1 MNTFKSHIVLKIN
14 ILTIFILTS
23 ILHYAN
29 AQIFDDYQNPPSV
42 NWKQI
47 NTASF
52 QVIYPA
58 EFEVEAQRLTN
69 KMEQAIR
76 NVQKSISTK
85 PRKISIILQ
94 NRDIV
99 SNGFVQLAPR
109 RSEFSTTPPQEMD
122 YQDWLN
128 SLAVHELRHV
138 VQFDKLTGSLK
149 PPLFEQLALAI
160 FGITLPPWFYEGDA
174 VGIETALSP
183 AGRGR
188 LPSWEMPFRTNTLS
202 GIKYSYQKDF
212 FGSFKNVTPGY
223 YQLGYFMTTKMRN
236 DYGGNFLDS
245 LLTNIKKNP
254 IRPYN
259 FSSSLQKFTGYNTK
273 RWHSKTVS
281 ELDSLWRNQ
290 LEKTQPINYPI
301 FPRKQKQEVMDF
313 LLPQMLPNGKIL
325 AIQRSYH
332 SVPRIVCIDSQNVV
346 TEIIKTGIQTQ
357 AHFSYNANKITWDE
371 MRYDKRYLK
380 QTFQVI
386 NVLDLKTNRY
396 KQLTHKTRFF
406 APTLSHQGDS
416 VAAVEINLRNEV
428 SLVILNSNTGKE
440 LNRIKIPEGIVLQSP
455 YFKEDGKKVITIAR
469 SQKGTNLMEIDL
481 QTNAFTF
488 LIDWQQQQMERPIY
502 TSFGILF
509 KSHFNGIDNIY
520 LFSGALKTITQVTN
534 VPFGAFNPSYN
545 KHRATLLFN
554 NYQPTGY
561 LISQVKID
569 KNKLDSTTKNQN
581 HFINYFKPLLS
592 QENLKDTSKSAEQKI
607 FASSAYNEV
616 KHLFNFH
623 SISPVGD
630 DISSIDNFD
639 LGLQLMSDNMLNTF
653 STRIG
658 FNYDQNTSRSDYFV
672 SASFKKWFPKISVQY
687 RNQAQLSSVRSQ
699 NNSNERIP
707 LRWRE
712 HYTEIKTTIP
722 LTFNRLNT
730 IYSTGLAIGT
740 SYTKRYQISIPN
752 LNIANFDKVNFPLL
766 VQYYF
771 NRNERRSVQDLAPK
785 WGQNFNFIYRNLAF
799 DKRLSGTIFSM
810 KSTLYFPGLSN
821 NHSLQTRFNFQ
832 QRSGDYSLTND
843 IPMISGYDQLAS
855 SKVNNTLF
863 VDYRFPIAY
872 PDWDIG
878 PLAFVKRLKGGF
890 FADFENFA
898 QRTNFSPRTFGIELR
913 ADMNLLRFYLPNFD
927 AGIRAIYVNE
937 SSPQKVI
944 FTYGLSYTY

>member
-1 MNTFKSHIVLKIN
+1 
-14 ILTIFILTS
+14 
-23 ILHYAN
+23 
-29 AQIFDDYQNPPSV
+29 
-42 NWKQI
+42 
-47 NTASF
+47 TASF

-58 EFEVEAQRLTN
+58 EFEEEAQRLTN
-69 KMEQAIR
+69 KMEQTIKV
-76 NVQKSISTK
+76 VQKSIGIK

-94 NRDIV
+94 NRDVV

-138 VQFDKLTGSLK
+138 VQFDKLTGYLK

-174 VGIETALSP
+174 VGIETALSS

-202 GIKYSYQKDF
+202 GAKYSYQKDF
-212 FGSFKNVTPGY
+212 FGSFKNITPGY

-236 DYGGNFLDS
+236 DYGINFLDS
-245 LLTNIKKNP
+245 LLTDIKKNP

-259 FSSSLQKFTGYNTK
+259 FSSTLQKFTGYNTK
-273 RWHSKTVS
+273 KWHDKTVR
-281 ELDSLWRNQ
+281 ELDSLWRHQ
-290 LEKTQPINYPI
+290 LAKTQPINYST
-301 FPRKQKQEVMDF
+301 FPQQKQEVIDF
-313 LLPQMLPNGKIL
+313 LLPQMLPNGNIL

-332 SVPRIVCIDSQNVV
+332 SVPKIVSIDSQNAV

-357 AHFSYNANKITWDE
+357 AHFSYRANKITWDE

-380 QTFQVI
+380 QTFHVI
-386 NVLDLKTNRY
+386 NVFDLNTNRY

-406 APTLSHQGDS
+406 APALSHQGDS
-416 VAAVEINLRNEV
+416 IATVEINLRNEV

-440 LNRIKIPEGIVLQSP
+440 LNRIKIPEGIVVQSP
-455 YFKEDGKKVITIAR
+455 YFKEDGKRIITIAR
-469 SQKGTNLMEIDL
+469 GEKGTTLMEIDL
-481 QTNAFTF
+481 QANTCTF
-488 LIDWQQQQMERPIY
+488 LIDWQAQQMERPIY
-502 TSFGILF
+502 TPHGILF

-520 LFSGALKTITQVTN
+520 LLSQSRKTIKQVTN
-534 VPFGAFNPSYN
+534 VSFGAFNPSYDEQ
-545 KHRATLLFN
+545 RAVLLFN
-554 NYQPTGY
+554 NYQATGY
-561 LISQVKID
+561 LISKIKID
-569 KNKLDSTTKNQN
+569 KNKLDSVSRDENY
-581 HFINYFKPLLS
+581 FISYFKPLLS
-592 QENLKDTSKSAEQKI
+592 QENQKDNTTTVEQKI
-607 FASSAYNEV
+607 FASSAYNEAQ
-616 KHLFNFH
+616 HLFNFH

-687 RNQAQLSSVRSQ
+687 RNQAQLSSVRPQ
-699 NNSNERIP
+699 NNPNERIP

-712 HYTEIKTTIP
+712 HYTEIKATIP
-722 LTFNRLNT
+722 LTFNKLNT
-730 IYSTGLAIGT
+730 IYSSGLSIGT

-771 NRNERRSVQDLAPK
+771 NRNERRSLQDLAPK

-810 KSTLYFPGLSN
+810 KSTFYFPGLTN
-821 NHSLQTRFNFQ
+821 NHSFQTRFNFQ
-832 QRSGDYSLTND
+832 QRSGDYNLTND
-843 IPMISGYDQLAS
+843 IPMVSGYDQLAS

-872 PDWDIG
+872 PDLDIG

-890 FADFENFA
+890 FADFENFT
-898 QRTNFSPRTFGIELR
+898 QRANFSPRTFGIELR

-937 SSPQKVI
+937 SNPQKII

>member
-1 MNTFKSHIVLKIN
+1 MGTYKNIKILKIS
-14 ILTIFILTS
+14 ILFIFILTYTS
-23 ILHYAN
+23 HYVK

-47 NTASF
+47 NTAAF

-58 EFEVEAQRLTN
+58 EFEEEAQRLTN
-69 KMEQAIR
+69 KMEQTIKL
-76 NVQKSISTK
+76 VQKSIGIK

-94 NRDIV
+94 NRDVV

-138 VQFDKLTGSLK
+138 VQFDKLAGYLK

-174 VGIETALSP
+174 VGIETALSS

-188 LPSWEMPFRTNTLS
+188 LPSWEMSFRTNTLS

-212 FGSFKNVTPGY
+212 FGSFKNITPGY

-236 DYGGNFLDS
+236 DYGINFLDS
-245 LLTNIKKNP
+245 LLTDIKKNP

-259 FSSSLQKFTGYNTK
+259 FSSTLQKFTGYNTK
-273 RWHSKTVS
+273 KWHDKTVR
-281 ELDSLWRNQ
+281 ELDSLWRHQ
-290 LEKTQPINYPI
+290 LAKTQPINYPT
-301 FPRKQKQEVMDF
+301 FPQQKQEVTDF
-313 LLPQMLPNGKIL
+313 LLPQMLPSGNIL
-325 AIQRSYH
+325 AIQRGYH
-332 SVPRIVCIDSQNVV
+332 SVPKIVSIDSQNAV

-357 AHFSYNANKITWDE
+357 AHFSYRANKITWDE

-380 QTFQVI
+380 QTFHVI
-386 NVLDLKTNRY
+386 NVLDLNTNRY

-406 APTLSHQGDS
+406 APALSHQGDS
-416 VAAVEINLRNEV
+416 IAVVEINLRNEV

-469 SQKGTNLMEIDL
+469 GEKGTNLMEIDL
-481 QTNAFTF
+481 QANTHTF
-488 LIDWQQQQMERPIY
+488 LIGWQPQQMERPIY
-502 TSFGILF
+502 TPHGILF

-520 LFSGALKTITQVTN
+520 LLSQTLKTIKQVTN
-534 VPFGAFNPSYN
+534 VTFGAFNPSYDEQ
-545 KHRATLLFN
+545 RAVLLFN
-554 NYQPTGY
+554 NYQSTGY
-561 LISQVKID
+561 LISKLKID
-569 KNKLDSTTKNQN
+569 KNKLESVKTGKDY
-581 HFINYFKPLLS
+581 FINYFKPLLS
-592 QENLKDTSKSAEQKI
+592 QENQKDNTIPVEQKI

-672 SASFKKWFPKISVQY
+672 SASFKKWYPKISVQY
-687 RNQAQLSSVRSQ
+687 RNQAQLSSVRPQ
-699 NNSNERIP
+699 NNPNERIP

-712 HYTEIKTTIP
+712 HYTEIKATIP
-722 LTFNRLNT
+722 LTFNKLNT
-730 IYSTGLAIGT
+730 IYSSGLAIGT

-766 VQYYF
+766 IQYYF
-771 NRNERRSVQDLAPK
+771 NRNERRSLQDLAPK
-785 WGQNFNFIYRNLAF
+785 WGQNFNFIYRNLVF
-799 DKRLSGTIFSM
+799 DQRLNGTIFSM
-810 KSTLYFPGLSN
+810 KSTLYFPGLTN
-821 NHSLQTRFNFQ
+821 NHSFQTRFNFQ

-843 IPMISGYDQLAS
+843 IPMVSGYDQLAS

-863 VDYRFPIAY
+863 VDYRFPIVY
-872 PDWDIG
+872 PDLDIG

-898 QRTNFSPRTFGIELR
+898 QKRNFSPRTFGIELR

-937 SSPQKVI
+937 SNPQKIV